1 MVKNITKLLKKPLSF
16 LFPDVDKDSVC
27 MEYICSNMVANM
39 LGLGSAATPLG
50 LKAFEMLQNENKK
63 DHPSRAMMTFV
74 LLNIST
80 LTLFPTTIISL
91 RARYKGTTEFS
102 FIVLMILV
110 TLFATIFTILL
121 DRIVYVIQSKK
132 EK

>member
-1 MVKNITKLLKKPLSF
+1 
-16 LFPDVDKDSVC
+16 
-27 MEYICSNMVANM
+27 
-39 LGLGSAATPLG
+39 
-50 LKAFEMLQNENKK
+50 MLQNENKK

-91 RARYKGTTEFS
+91 RAMYKGTTEFS

>member
-1 MVKNITKLLKKPLSF
+1 M
-16 LFPDVDKDSVC
+16 
-27 MEYICSNMVANM
+27 SN
-39 LGLGSAATPLG
+39 
-50 LKAFEMLQNENKK
+50 EQNENKK

-91 RARYKGTTEFS
+91 RAMYKGTTEFS